1 MYFAMDR
8 GNPSA
13 LLERLN
19 KIVEQHDD
27 YDWYIFLDGAFD
39 IGKRK
44 PYSLEKAIKL
54 YSSQE
59 WEPLGCASPL
69 LLPYDRDNHAF
80 NKSLLSHCNGRPMLS
95 VLATKER
102 PESIVDYWQKY
113 LSVETED
120 GATYILRF
128 ADTRVLSNL
137 LSFSPDSYFHQLSA
151 LIELWLVIDRSGQW
165 QSFPFS
171 LKEKWAEKASKIKE
185 EELEALIE
193 KSMPDILSNM
203 LHEHFPDLVKES
215 GYILYKWMIGLSK
228 ILKANNIENS
238 SDQLAMAVA
247 ISSTEGELL
256 NDKRLN
262 EVLQNYGDREQWVD
276 WLTDLVDKKSCEI
289 QK

>member
-1 MYFAMDR
+1 MYFAMDK

-13 LLERLN
+13 LLDRLN

-54 YSSQE
+54 YFSQE
-59 WEPLGCASPL
+59 WEPLKCASPI

-80 NKSLLSHCNGRPMLS
+80 NDSLLSHCNGRPMLS
-95 VLATKER
+95 VLATKE
-102 PESIVDYWQKY
+102 PSESIVDYWQRY
-113 LSVETED
+113 LSVETEN

-137 LSFSPDSYFHQLSA
+137 LSFAPDSYFHQLSA
-151 LIELWLVIDRSGQW
+151 PIELWLVIDRSGQW
-165 QSFPFS
+165 QAVSVSP
-171 LKEKWAEKASKIKE
+171 KGKGMEKASKISE

-193 KSMPDILSNM
+193 KSMPDILANM
-203 LHEHFPDLVKES
+203 LHEHFPELVKES
-215 GYILYKWMIGLSK
+215 GCILFKWMVALSK
-228 ILKANNIENS
+228 ILKVNSIENS

-247 ISSTEGELL
+247 ISSTKGELL

-262 EVLQNYGDREQWVD
+262 EVLKIYGVGAQWVD
-276 WLTDLVDKKSCEI
+276 QLTDLVDKTSCKI
-289 QK
+289 